1 MKAADRRTEIP
12 MTMRSTI
19 TAHVTRRRAVA
30 CIALCLG
37 ASAAMAEPPPFPEKG
52 RTIRILLGLAA
63 GGASDAQ
70 ARFVANKLTEVLQ
83 TPVIVENRPGASF
96 ILATEEVIRAT
107 PDGYT
112 LMYAP
117 SSVVAQNPQTLA
129 QVRYDPFKDLTPIS
143 LGARGPLVLTVH
155 ASVPAK
161 TVPELIA
168 YIKANPGKLGYASFG
183 TGTSSHIYGEA
194 FARQAGLDVVHV
206 PYKGGSDAAKDF
218 LAGRVQYYFDAAP
231 NAIQNAATGKVR
243 MLAVAAPRR
252 SPMLPDVPTMTEQ
265 GVTVLDMASWLGFYG
280 PARMPAPVVARLN
293 SALAQVLAMPA
304 TREFFR
310 QGAYE
315 SESSSPQQLGE
326 LTRTTYEEWGD
337 IIRKL
342 GLTKQ

>member
-1 MKAADRRTEIP
+1 MNRLPSSIG
-12 MTMRSTI
+12 
-19 TAHVTRRRAVA
+19 RRRVA
-30 CIALCLG
+30 AWLGIGIAFG
-37 ASAAMAEPPPFPEKG
+37 ATALPPSALAAEPTAFPEKG
-52 RTIRILLGLAA
+52 RSIRIVLGLAA

-70 ARFVANKLTEVLQ
+70 ARFVANKLGEVLQ

-96 ILATEEVIRAT
+96 ILATEEVIRAA

-155 ASVPAK
+155 ASVPAR
-161 TVPELIA
+161 TVQELVTH
-168 YIKANPGKLGYASFG
+168 IKANPGKMSYASFG

-194 FARQAGLDVVHV
+194 FAQQTGLDVVHV
-206 PYKGGSDAAKDF
+206 PYKGGADAAKDF

-231 NAIQNAATGKVR
+231 NAIQNTATGKVR
-243 MLAVAAPRR
+243 MLAVAAPKR
-252 SPMLPDVPTMTEQ
+252 SAMLPDVPTMTEQ
-265 GVTVLDMASWLGFYG
+265 GVSGVDMPSWLGFFG

-293 SALAQVLAMPA
+293 AALAQVLAMPA
-304 TREFFR
+304 TRDFFR

-315 SESSSPQQLGE
+315 AESSSPAQLAE
-326 LTRTTYEEWGD
+326 LTRATYDQWGEM
-337 IIRKL
+337 IRKL
-342 GLTKQ
+342 GLVKQ

>member
-1 MKAADRRTEIP
+1 MNAGID
-12 MTMRSTI
+12 
-19 TAHVTRRRAVA
+19 RRRALA
-30 CIALCLG
+30 LLALC
-37 ASAAMAEPPPFPEKG
+37 ASPLVARAQAAHFPEKG
-52 RTIRILLGLAA
+52 RPVRIVLGLAA

-70 ARFVANKLTEVLQ
+70 ARFVARQLTEVLQ
-83 TPVIVENRPGASF
+83 TPVVVENRPGASF
-96 ILATEEVIRAT
+96 ILATEEVIHAA

-155 ASVPAK
+155 ASVPARN
-161 TVPELIA
+161 VQELVA
-168 YIKANPGKLGYASFG
+168 YIKANPGKLAYASFG

-206 PYKGGSDAAKDF
+206 PYKGGADAAKDF

-252 SPMLPDVPTMTEQ
+252 SEMLPDVPTMTEQ
-265 GVTVLDMASWLGFYG
+265 GVQGLDMPSWLGFFG

-293 SALAQVLAMPA
+293 DALRQVLAMPA
-304 TREFFR
+304 TRDFFR

-315 SESSSPQQLGE
+315 AEASSPQQLAE
-326 LTRTTYEEWGD
+326 LTRATYDQWGD

>member
-1 MKAADRRTEIP
+1 MNAWPHSSIG
-12 MTMRSTI
+12 
-19 TAHVTRRRAVA
+19 RRRVA
-30 CIALCLG
+30 AWLVFALG
-37 ASAAMAEPPPFPEKG
+37 AAALPCAALAAEPFPEKG
-52 RTIRILLGLAA
+52 RSIRIVLGLAA

-70 ARFVANKLTEVLQ
+70 ARFVANKLGEVLQ

-96 ILATEEVIRAT
+96 ILATEEVIRAA

-112 LMYAP
+112 MMYAP

-155 ASVPAK
+155 ASVPAR
-161 TVPELIA
+161 TVQELVA
-168 YIKANPGKLGYASFG
+168 YIKANPGKMSYASFG

-194 FARQAGLDVVHV
+194 FAKQAGLDVVHV
-206 PYKGGSDAAKDF
+206 PYKGGADAAKDF

-231 NAIQNAATGKVR
+231 NAIQNTATGKVR

-252 SPMLPDVPTMTEQ
+252 SAMLPDVPTMTEQ
-265 GVTVLDMASWLGFYG
+265 GVSGVDMPSWLGFYG

-293 SALAQVLAMPA
+293 AALAQVLAMPA
-304 TREFFR
+304 TRDFFR

-315 SESSSPQQLGE
+315 AESSSPAQLAE
-326 LTRTTYEEWGD
+326 LTRATYEQWGD
-337 IIRKL
+337 MIRKL
-342 GLTKQ
+342 GLAKQ

>member
-1 MKAADRRTEIP
+1 MKRRP
-12 MTMRSTI
+12 LSL
-19 TAHVTRRRAVA
+19 RRRGLAA
-30 CIALCLG
+30 CLAL
-37 ASAAMAEPPPFPEKG
+37 AAAAPALLVHAATPFPDKG
-52 RTIRILLGLAA
+52 RTIRIVLGLAA

-70 ARFVANKLTEVLQ
+70 ARFVATKLGEVLQ
-83 TPVIVENRPGASF
+83 TPVIVENKPGASF
-96 ILATEEVIRAT
+96 ILATEEVIRSA

-112 LMYAP
+112 FMYAP

-155 ASVPAK
+155 TSVPAR
-161 TVPELIA
+161 TVQELVA
-168 YIKANPGKLGYASFG
+168 YIKANPGKMSYASFG

-206 PYKGGSDAAKDF
+206 PYKGGADAAKDF

-231 NAIQNAATGKVR
+231 NAIQNTATGKVR

-252 SPMLPDVPTMTEQ
+252 SPMLPDVPTMGEQ
-265 GVTVLDMASWLGFYG
+265 GVSGVDMPSWLGFYG
-280 PARMPAPVVARLN
+280 PPRMPAPVVEKLN
-293 SALAQVLAMPA
+293 AALAQVLAMPA

-315 SESSSPQQLGE
+315 AESSSPKQLAD
-326 LTRTTYEEWGD
+326 LTRSTYDQWGD

-342 GLTKQ
+342 GLVKQPQ

>member
-1 MKAADRRTEIP
+1 MSAGTSRRSVLAWLAGGGAFAALAQT
-12 MTMRSTI
+12 
-19 TAHVTRRRAVA
+19 
-30 CIALCLG
+30 
-37 ASAAMAEPPPFPEKG
+37 SAFPEKG
-52 RTIRILLGLAA
+52 RTVRIVLGLAA

-96 ILATEEVIRAT
+96 ILATEEVIRAA

-129 QVRYDPFKDLTPIS
+129 QVRYDPFRDLTPIS

-155 ASVPAK
+155 ASVPAHN
-161 TVPELIA
+161 VQELVA

-183 TGTSSHIYGEA
+183 TGTSIYGEA
-194 FARQAGLDVVHV
+194 FARQAELDVVHI
-206 PYKGGSDAAKDF
+206 PYKGGADAAKDF

-265 GVTVLDMASWLGFYG
+265 GVSDLDMASWLGFFG
-280 PARMPAPVVARLN
+280 PARMPGPVVARLN
-293 SALAQVLAMPA
+293 AALQQVLAMPA
-304 TREFFR
+304 TQEFFR

-315 SESSSPQQLGE
+315 AESSSPQQLAQ
-326 LTRTTYEEWGD
+326 LTRTTYDQWGD

-342 GLTKQ
+342 GLMKQ

>member
-1 MKAADRRTEIP
+1 MKSHRLSVCRID
-12 MTMRSTI
+12 
-19 TAHVTRRRAVA
+19 RRRA
-30 CIALCLG
+30 IGALVLSL
-37 ASAAMAEPPPFPEKG
+37 APVLATAAPAAPPAFPDKG
-52 RTIRILLGLAA
+52 RPIRIILGLAA

-70 ARFVANKLTEVLQ
+70 ARFVASKLGDVLQ

-96 ILATEEVIRAT
+96 ILATEEVIRSA

-112 LMYAP
+112 IMYAP

-155 ASVPAK
+155 VSVPAK
-161 TVPELIA
+161 TVQELIA
-168 YIKANPGKLGYASFG
+168 YIKANPGKLSYASFG

-194 FARQAGLDVVHV
+194 FARKAGLDVVHV

-231 NAIQNAATGKVR
+231 NAITNTATGKVR

-252 SPMLPDVPTMTEQ
+252 SPMLADLPTMTEQ
-265 GVTVLDMASWLGFYG
+265 GVSGVDMPSWLAFYG
-280 PARMPAPVVARLN
+280 PAHMPAPVVARLN
-293 SALAQVLAMPA
+293 AALAQVLAMPA
-304 TREFFR
+304 TRDFFR

-315 SESSSPQQLGE
+315 AEASTPQQLDE
-326 LTRTTYEEWGD
+326 LTRSTYQQWGG
-337 IIRKL
+337 IIREL
-342 GLTKQ
+342 GLTRQQ

>member
-1 MKAADRRTEIP
+1 MSSHPLRID
-12 MTMRSTI
+12 
-19 TAHVTRRRAVA
+19 RRRALGLWVL
-30 CIALCLG
+30 ALAPLFATQ
-37 ASAAMAEPPPFPEKG
+37 ASAAPAPFPENG
-52 RTIRILLGLAA
+52 RPIRIILGLAA

-70 ARFVANKLTEVLQ
+70 ARFVAIKLGEVLQ

-96 ILATEEVIRAT
+96 ILATEEVIRSA

-112 LMYAP
+112 IMYAP

-168 YIKANPGKLGYASFG
+168 YIQAHPGTMSYASFG

-194 FARQAGLDVVHV
+194 FARKAGLDVVHV
-206 PYKGGSDAAKDF
+206 PYKGGTDAAKDF

-231 NAIQNAATGKVR
+231 NAIANTATGKVR

-252 SPMLPDVPTMTEQ
+252 SPMLPDVPTMSEQ
-265 GVTVLDMASWLGFYG
+265 GVSGLDMPSWLGFYG
-280 PARMPAPVVARLN
+280 PARMQAPVVAKLN
-293 SALAQVLAMPA
+293 GAIAQVLAMPA
-304 TREFFR
+304 TRDFFR

-315 SESSSPQQLGE
+315 AEASTPQQLDE
-326 LTRTTYEEWGD
+326 LTHSTYQQWGS

-342 GLTKQ
+342 GLTRQ